1 MKSTMKSFEMTREA
15 QKALSD
21 FFEQLRN
28 QADKCSIK
36 EDIYEDLVSSLDE
49 HISCALRQSCD
60 RRHVETVDAQIML
73 EVLLA
78 VGTPNELIEALDAQP
93 AAADESSGSE
103 KTTEITTSRTTHH
116 DYAFPRYRIL
126 KRSSKDR
133 WLMGVCGGFAE
144 YWGVSSLLLR
154 LLMLFSGIGFF
165 AYIVIGL
172 IMPPDDYPENA
183 APARTSAVFS
193 TIQSALKIIFV
204 IFMLLLLY
212 LPLSGALLGVAAAG
226 FFKIL
231 SELGIA
237 GWQSNDL
244 WFYFAT
250 GIPGYL
256 SGLAGLITGLG
267 FFALLT
273 QYFTSTFFNKSLLN
287 INTRKL
293 VTSVAVS
300 GLIILSAFWF
310 ATNSLREHA
319 ISDNLSHAFAASDVH
334 AIDLAF
340 PGSQMPFYRKSVQLV
355 GDAAASEIK
364 VEIVRKVGGRNEN
377 QAAANLQSLG
387 YFCELSDDGKLKLGG
402 NIDKPAW
409 NLYPFP
415 EITFLVKVPEQQ
427 LLKISCEQSGGDSC
441 DIDISKVSGPVN
453 IDLKNGKIRLDSV
466 SSPDISVKSQ
476 VGSIDLQKVQA
487 DSLDVA
493 SNVGKVRFSGVQA
506 KKALIKTSVGAI
518 RIDSFVGNELSANS
532 EVGSIRLENFSASK
546 VNLETIT
553 GAIDIKT
560 DTLKAGSEL
569 NITSEVG
576 AIRAEL
582 PEDSKPALVAK
593 SSIGKIHN
601 AFKNTTTDADSAK
614 IQMSTNVGS
623 IRVTKAKIKVA
634 KPAEN
639 QALQAENLVT
649 ED

>member
-1 MKSTMKSFEMTREA
+1 MKNTMKSFEMTREA
-15 QKALSD
+15 QRALSD
-21 FFEQLRN
+21 FFEQLCN
-28 QADKCSIK
+28 QADKCSVK
-36 EDIYEDLVSSLDE
+36 GDVYEDLVSSLDE

-78 VGTPNELIEALDAQP
+78 VGTPIELIEALDAQP
-93 AAADESSGSE
+93 AASEDSGSK
-103 KTTEITTSRTTHH
+103 KTTEITTSRTAHH
-116 DYAFPRYRIL
+116 DYAFPRYRVL

-154 LLMLFSGIGFF
+154 FLMLFSGIGFF
-165 AYIVIGL
+165 AYIIIGL
-172 IMPPDDYPENA
+172 IMPPDDCPEKA
-183 APARTSAVFS
+183 APARTSAIFS

-204 IFMLLLLY
+204 IFMLLVLY
-212 LPLSGALLGVAAAG
+212 LPLSGALLSVAAAG

-231 SELGIA
+231 SEIGIA

-244 WFYFAT
+244 WFYFVT
-250 GIPGYL
+250 GVPGYL
-256 SGLAGLITGLG
+256 AGLAGLVAGLG

-293 VTSVAVS
+293 ITSVAVS
-300 GLIILSAFWF
+300 GLIVLSAFWI
-310 ATNSLREHA
+310 AASALREHA
-319 ISDNLSHAFAASDVH
+319 ISDNLSHVFAASNVR

-427 LLKISCEQSGGDSC
+427 LLKISCEQSAGDSC
-441 DIDISKVSGPVN
+441 DVDISKVSGPVN
-453 IDLKNGKIRLDSV
+453 IDLKNGKVRLDSV

-487 DSLDVA
+487 DSLDVT
-493 SNVGKVRFSGVQA
+493 SNVGKVRFSGVRA
-506 KKALIKTSVGAI
+506 TKARIKTSVGAI
-518 RIDSFVGNELSANS
+518 RVDSFVGNELIASS

-546 VNLETIT
+546 VNLETRT
-553 GAIDIKT
+553 GAINIKA
-560 DTLKAGSEL
+560 DALKAGSEL
-569 NITSEVG
+569 NVTSEVG

-582 PEDSKPALVAK
+582 PADSKPSLATN
-593 SSIGKIHN
+593 SRIGKIHN
-601 AFKNTTTDADSAK
+601 AFKDTITDADSPK
-614 IQMSTNVGS
+614 IQMNTNVGS
-623 IRVTKAKIKVA
+623 IRITKAELKTA
-634 KPAEN
+634 KPGGTP
-639 QALQAENLVT
+639 ALQAENLDT